1 MNSFKDLE
9 NYIFSFYI
17 FNLLLKYY
25 SAIIIFNYI
34 YTFLKYMFHLVDI
47 STTISTITGIY
58 NKLRFD
64 KIDNDIIE
72 LKHDVSELKINFKK
86 MDEKINLI
94 LDKLN
99 SK

>member
-9 NYIFSFYI
+9 NYIYSFYI

-47 STTISTITGIY
+47 STTISTITGLY

-64 KIDNDIIE
+64 NIKKDMDE
-72 LKHDVSELKINFKK
+72 RFEKTDEKINK

-94 LDKLN
+94 LEKLN